1 MLRTSYHW
9 AYIQNLATQQYSPKM
24 RKTENFMSYSS
35 KNCQAFAGLLR
46 KTIYDTYV
54 ELNQF
59 TSPYDAL
66 WIVLVQ
72 VSAVFLCY
80 HSSKF
85 ACKVMMQRLG
95 FALPMALAVPTTVL
109 VLSTTCTFRS
119 VDSCYMTNALTKRPY
134 FS

>member
-1 MLRTSYHW
+1 
-9 AYIQNLATQQYSPKM
+9 
-24 RKTENFMSYSS
+24 
-35 KNCQAFAGLLR
+35 
-46 KTIYDTYV
+46 IYDTYV

-66 WIVLVQ
+66 WIALVQ

-95 FALPMALAVPTTVL
+95 FALPMALAVPTTVF

-119 VDSCYMTNALTKRPY
+119 ADSCHMTNTLTKLNTYATQHTNAQTRIQT
-134 FS
+134 